1 MASFIFTFLA
11 IVVALAAGG
20 AGGYMY
26 RKNVQEKKI
35 GRNEEFARNLL
46 DEAQKR
52 AEEKKKE
59 SILEAKEE
67 AVSYTHLDVYKS
79 QGYNLPNK
87 KSVTIGKSIA
97 FQEGF
102 AIIWKSHKEKP
113 PS

>member
-52 AEEKKKE
+52 AIVFIMK
-59 SILEAKEE
+59 
-67 AVSYTHLDVYKS
+67 Y
-79 QGYNLPNK
+79 
-87 KSVTIGKSIA
+87 IA
-97 FQEGF
+97 QPSFEDCPSLF
-102 AIIWKSHKEKP
+102 AAALRLLSR
-113 PS
+113 

>member
-59 SILEAKEE
+59 WQEYQT
-67 AVSYTHLDVYKS
+67 AVSGVLS
-79 QGYNLPNK
+79 LQRGC
-87 KSVTIGKSIA
+87 
-97 FQEGF
+97 
-102 AIIWKSHKEKP
+102 
-113 PS
+113 

>member
-67 AVSYTHLDVYKS
+67 VIRLKNELDRA
-79 QGYNLPNK
+79 G
-87 KSVTIGKSIA
+87 
-97 FQEGF
+97 
-102 AIIWKSHKEKP
+102 
-113 PS
+113 